1 MLILP
6 SLLKAAS
13 IAYLASPQRFWG
25 LGKVGLIT
33 TIVVSVILIVTFV
46 WIFHGTKKRD

>member
-6 SLLKAAS
+6 SLLKADF

-33 TIVVSVILIVTFV
+33 TIVVSVIIIVTFV